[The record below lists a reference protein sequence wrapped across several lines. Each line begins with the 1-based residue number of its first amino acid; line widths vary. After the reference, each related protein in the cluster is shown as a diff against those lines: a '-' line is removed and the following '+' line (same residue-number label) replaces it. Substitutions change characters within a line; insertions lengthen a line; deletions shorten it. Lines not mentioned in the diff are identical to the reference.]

1 MSKRRNLPRR
11 SLTDMLEEAAAPT
24 RTGGIV
30 ELHREL
36 IERARAVGYTWDE
49 VAAGLSVEV
58 DRRITKA
65 ALVNAWSR
73 KYGGKSRHRGRAQQS
88 RPTPASPRPAPRHAS
103 APTLRADRKAGGDEH
118 ADSPFPVMNPTR

>member
-1 MSKRRNLPRR
+1 MSKRKT
-11 SLTDMLEEAAAPT
+11 LTEMVEEAAAPT

-36 IERARAVGYTWDE
+36 IERARATGYTWDE
-49 VAAGLSVEV
+49 VAAGLSVEAG
-58 DRRITKA
+58 RRITTA

-73 KYGGKSRHRGRAQQS
+73 KYGGKSRRHRGRAQQS
-88 RPTPASPRPAPRHAS
+88 RPTPASPRPAPRHAP

-118 ADSPFPVMNPTR
+118 AEDLPFPVLDNTR